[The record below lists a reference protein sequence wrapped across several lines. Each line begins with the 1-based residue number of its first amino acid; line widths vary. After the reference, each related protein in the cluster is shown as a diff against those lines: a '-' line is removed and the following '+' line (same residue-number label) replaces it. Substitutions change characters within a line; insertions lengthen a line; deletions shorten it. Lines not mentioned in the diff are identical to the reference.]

1 MYQHKKAVSKS
12 KIPNDAGFTLT
23 EMLVVL
29 VIIGLLAGLV
39 APRVI
44 GYLSTSKTKTA
55 KVQLKNIQTALELYV
70 IDNGQYPSIIQG
82 LSALIS
88 MPDVSASWQGPYL
101 TSKSG
106 LDDPWK
112 RRFIYKFPGDHSD
125 YDLFSLGRDGRIG
138 GDGEDGDVL
147 GWE

>member
-1 MYQHKKAVSKS
+1 M
-12 KIPNDAGFTLT
+12 
-23 EMLVVL
+23 L

-55 KVQLKNIQTALELYV
+55 KVQLKNIQTALELYM
-70 IDNGQYPSIIQG
+70 IDNGRYPSNDQG
-82 LSALIS
+82 LSALVIK
-88 MPDVSASWQGPYL
+88 PDVTNSWQGPYL
-101 TSKSG
+101 TNSSG
-106 LDDPWK
+106 LDDPWQRK
-112 RRFIYKFPGDHSD
+112 FVYKLPGDHGD
-125 YDLFSLGRDGRIG
+125 YDLFSLGRDGRNG